1 MGKIKLLPYGISDF
15 EDLRRQ
21 NRYYADKTM
30 YIPKLEEAS
39 NFLFLIRPRRFGKS
53 IFLSMLRCYYDLA
66 KQDKFDEL
74 FDGLWIKDNPTE
86 GKGQYQVLYLD
97 FSQATV
103 GSLPLKQQ
111 FDEYCCM
118 KLESFA
124 NTYQR
129 YYDEG
134 FVEKVRAIHPD
145 SATQMKYICDEAKK
159 RGHRLYLIIDEYDNF
174 TNNVLN
180 EHGEAVYHALT
191 HATGFYREVFK
202 IYKANFQR
210 ILMMGVSPVTLDDL
224 TSGFNIA
231 LNISTHPYF
240 NMMLGFSETD
250 VRKMIQYYKDEGAID
265 AGVSIDSLIEEMRPW
280 YDNYCFAPQSYGKD
294 PSMFNC
300 NMVVY
305 YLRNY
310 IELGEAPEQML
321 DVNTRTDYKKL
332 KKLVEL
338 DGMTD
343 TERGYIGQIAAEGFI
358 ISTLNTSFP
367 AERIF
372 DKENFISLLYYYG
385 MLTVTGRYGDML
397 RLGIPNNNVRRQY
410 YEYLVNDYHSESRI
424 DTGNLRMAY
433 YDMAMKGQ
441 WQRPLQIITEAYKE
455 TASVRSGME
464 GERNTQGFLTAFLSL
479 TSYYLVAPETELNHG
494 YCDIFLMPDK
504 QRYPEV
510 AHSFILELKYL
521 PSSADDAQA
530 DRQRAAAAEQIRRYA
545 QGRKVRLMA
554 AGTTLHLVILQMRG
568 CEVLR
573 MEEVEAAD

>member
-66 KQDKFDEL
+66 KQDRFDEL

-124 NTYQR
+124 DTYQR

-265 AGVSIDSLIEEMRPW
+265 AGVSIDALIEEMRPW

-410 YEYLVNDYHSESRI
+410 YEYLVNDYHNESRI

-494 YCDIFLMPDK
+494 YCDIFLMPDR
-504 QRYPEV
+504 QRYPGV
-510 AHSFILELKYL
+510 KHSYILELKYL
-521 PSSADDAQA
+521 SKNDGPQWAERQWDQAIGQVRTYAA
-530 DRQRAAAAEQIRRYA
+530 DR
-545 QGRKVRLMA
+545 KVALMTRD
-554 AGTTLHLVILQMRG
+554 TTLHLLAMQVCGSELVR
-568 CEVLR
+568 L
-573 MEEVEAAD
+573 EEVS